1 MLHFDKDKILLELS
15 QTNLAELEE
24 TDNLFAEDANKEAY
38 YLKFKFP
45 FKYLKEINL
54 DKRQGQEVC
63 MKPD

>member
-1 MLHFDKDKILLELS
+1 MLHFDKDKIFLELS

-24 TDNLFAEDANKEAY
+24 TDNLSAEDANKEAY

-45 FKYLKEINL
+45 LKYLKEIIL

-63 MKPD
+63 MKPN